1 MRMILL
7 GPPGS
12 GKGTQGDRLAAH
24 FGIPHISTGDMLR
37 AAVEADTELGRK
49 AKEYMDSG
57 GLVPDSLVVGIV
69 AERLAQDD
77 ARAGFLL
84 DGFPRNAAQAE
95 MLDGILNST
104 GERPDA
110 AVLISVPHEE
120 VIERLG
126 GRRVCPKCGAAYHL
140 SNNPPRVE
148 GVCDADGEALVL
160 RDDDREE
167 VVRERLRVYDEQTK
181 PVIEFYKK
189 QGVLFGVDGLGS
201 LDQVFDRIIGV
212 L

>member
-120 VIERLG
+120 VIERLS

>member
-37 AAVEADTELGRK
+37 AAIEADTELGRQ
-49 AKEYMDSG
+49 AKEYMDAG

-77 ARAGFLL
+77 ARNGFLL

-104 GERPDA
+104 GVSLDA

-120 VIERLG
+120 VIERLS

-140 SNNPPRVE
+140 SNNLPRVE
-148 GVCDADGEALVL
+148 GVCDTDGAALIL

-189 QGVLFGVDGLGS
+189 LGVLLGVDGLGS